1 MFHILR
7 LGPCHSSSAVGLQV
21 LFALCLFL
29 TQVMTVLHWC
39 WFGQSSSICSASLPQ
54 LLNQR
59 LRPAFSAVPT
69 LTLYRTSSSQVIN
82 AQLSTL
88 LPKTSVSPT
97 ATSFLKRYQQR
108 SAPCRALTSADPV
121 KNPAQSS
128 RRRRFFF
135 YFIIVLRYPITPK
148 CRIYGII

>member
-21 LFALCLFL
+21 LFAVLCLFL
-29 TQVMTVLHWC
+29 AQVMTVLHWC

-54 LLNQR
+54 WLNQR

-69 LTLYRTSSSQVIN
+69 LTLYRRCTSSSQVIN
-82 AQLSTL
+82 VQLSTL

-121 KNPAQSS
+121 KNPA
-128 RRRRFFF
+128 
-135 YFIIVLRYPITPK
+135 
-148 CRIYGII
+148 